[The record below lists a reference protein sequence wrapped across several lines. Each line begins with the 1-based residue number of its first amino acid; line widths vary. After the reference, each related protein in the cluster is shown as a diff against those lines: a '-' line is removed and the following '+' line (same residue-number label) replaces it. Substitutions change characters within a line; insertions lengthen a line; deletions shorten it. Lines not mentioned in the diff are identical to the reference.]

1 MFPACM
7 LSPMDFS
14 LTGEDVEALRHLA
27 SIDPLEARHYL
38 QDRPELA
45 KRMASWPPE
54 IRMEVCRIIYRS
66 FGDDRQNGM
75 QARRHLGSNL
85 VDLLAGED

>member
-1 MFPACM
+1 
-7 LSPMDFS
+7 MDFA
-14 LTGEDVEALRHLA
+14 LTDGDVEALRHLA
-27 SIDPLEARHYL
+27 CIDPLAARHYL

-66 FGDDRQNGM
+66 FGDDRRDGM
-75 QARRHLGSNL
+75 QTRRHLGSNL
-85 VDLLAGED
+85 LDLLEGEEG